1 MRLSWLSNRKNIKE
15 VEIMAVKFANDIVKE
30 IRERGN
36 IEVPEGYVT
45 GEAFE
50 EWLHKEKIFT
60 KMLASTDISKEET
73 I

>member
-1 MRLSWLSNRKNIKE
+1 
-15 VEIMAVKFANDIVKE
+15 MAVKFANDIVKE